1 MEILYIH
8 AGIQLIEAIKVS
20 AAAGTRKPIIHSDVE
35 YRIWSTSG
43 QLLAL
48 MDINDDPYW
57 QFFVKAAYKHDEHK
71 EATP

>member
-1 MEILYIH
+1 MGVRIMIQ
-8 AGIQLIEAIKVS
+8 GVQLIEAIRVVQPAGAGKADDPFRVEVS
-20 AAAGTRKPIIHSDVE
+20 
-35 YRIWSTSG
+35 YWSTSG